1 MAKSTPRG
9 NCRWRGALLR
19 VAQTLCYNV
28 GAMWYRIQVV
38 AYLSLIVGHAMLL
51 LLVVRHRPRT
61 RQVQHLLEADLFL
74 AMLWVIG
81 LGGIAV
87 FSSGAWS
94 RFLWYRTAQIGLVI
108 LALLTAEFA
117 NAFVRRSDRRW
128 LWRGFVTLPVLSAIT
143 LDTLPGPWL
152 GLLRN
157 VFPASV
163 QRTDVATVLLV
174 AAWGISMA
182 RAWGISTGALRR
194 ATGSKHRN
202 RIRYLL
208 AAVASFAVG
217 DLLVLVSAIPDVH
230 AGLTARLL
238 GFGIAA
244 FALLYYNL
252 PDVKRFSLVS
262 LCFVLLS
269 GLTALVYLVA
279 LLVVTRVSGIMP
291 DPGQWMADLPAVALA
306 LLLAA
311 GVDVLLRPRLQHLL
325 NRTVLG
331 QTYDVQKALR
341 AYSQQINLILDL
353 ERLADTTLDW
363 VEVTFDVRQSAFVL
377 FTPQGND
384 QVELRLLR
392 ARSGVVLP
400 PQIFS
405 TSSRFILHFHNVRRP
420 LSQYDL
426 DMLTWFQGIA
436 ADERRWLQDLALDLY
451 IPILVADKPVALL
464 ALAPKSGGRP
474 YSDEDL
480 ETLMTLA
487 GQTGTALQNAR
498 LVDDLRAVQD
508 DLHSLSTQLAE
519 TNRQL
524 KRLDETKTDFITI
537 ASHELRTPLA
547 QIYGYS
553 DILTRLQDDDL
564 SDAQV
569 VHQFIE
575 GITRGAT
582 RLKRVL
588 DAMVDLSLIETGSMK
603 IHPVPFPVG
612 TILQN
617 AVDAVRAATSGRKLD
632 FTLEDLSALPYV
644 RADSSRL
651 EQVFI
656 SLLNNAAKFTPDGGE
671 IAISGRL
678 AGTLTDPCVEVMVT
692 DTGIGI
698 EPDEQELVFQKFH
711 RAENVL
717 HHSSDDIAFKGAG
730 PGLGLSIARGIV
742 EAHGGRIWVESPGRD
757 EERCPG
763 STFYVCLPVE
773 ELAPEPDHG

>member
-1 MAKSTPRG
+1 
-9 NCRWRGALLR
+9 
-19 VAQTLCYNV
+19 
-28 GAMWYRIQVV
+28 MWYRIQIA

-61 RQVQHLLEADLFL
+61 GQVQRLLEANLSL

-87 FSSGAWS
+87 LSSGAWS
-94 RFLWYRTAQIGLVI
+94 RFLWHRTAQIGLAI

-117 NAFVRRSDRRW
+117 NAFVQRPTRRW
-128 LWRGFVTLPVLSAIT
+128 LWCAVVALPVLGAMA
-143 LDTLPGPWL
+143 LDTLPGPWF
-152 GLLRN
+152 GFLRD
-157 VFPASV
+157 VLPVSM
-163 QRTDVATVLLV
+163 QRTDVATLLLV
-174 AAWGISMA
+174 TAWGISTA
-182 RAWGISTGALRR
+182 RAWGISAGSLRR

-208 AAVASFAVG
+208 TAVVSLAVG
-217 DLLVLVSAIPDVH
+217 DLLVLIGGIPDVY

-244 FALLYYNL
+244 FALLHYNL

-269 GLTALVYLVA
+269 GLTAFLYLVVVF
-279 LLVVTRVSGIMP
+279 VVTRVSGAMP
-291 DPGQWMADLPAVALA
+291 DPAQWMVIFPSVALA

-363 VEVTFDVRQSAFVL
+363 VEATLDVRQSAFVL
-377 FTPQGND
+377 FTPRGKD

-392 ARSGVVLP
+392 AKSGVMSP
-400 PQIFS
+400 PQTFS
-405 TSSRFILHFHNVRRP
+405 ASSRFILHFHNVRRP

-426 DMLTWFQGIA
+426 DMLTWFQAMA
-436 ADERRWLQDLALDLY
+436 ADERQWLQDLALDLY
-451 IPILVADKPVALL
+451 VPILAADKPVALL
-464 ALAPKSGGRP
+464 ALGNKSGGRP
-474 YSDEDL
+474 YSEEDL

-487 GQTGTALQNAR
+487 GQTGTALENAR

-508 DLHSLSTQLAE
+508 DLHRLSTQLAE
-519 TNRQL
+519 TNHQL
-524 KRLDETKTDFITI
+524 KRLDQTKTDFITI

-564 SDAQV
+564 GDAQA

-575 GITRGAT
+575 GITRGAA

-588 DAMVDLSLIETGSMK
+588 DAMVDLSLIETGSMR
-603 IHPVPFPVG
+603 IHPMPFPVG
-612 TILQN
+612 IVLQN
-617 AVDAVRAATSGRKLD
+617 AVDAVRAATSGRRLD
-632 FTLEDLSALPYV
+632 FTLEDLSDLPYV
-644 RADSSRL
+644 RADSARL

-671 IAISGRL
+671 IVISGRL
-678 AGTLTDPCVEVMVT
+678 ATTLTDPCLEVMVT

-698 EPDEQELVFQKFH
+698 EADEQELIFQKFH

-730 PGLGLSIARGIV
+730 PGLGLPIARGIV

-763 STFYVCLPVE
+763 STFYVRLPIEDVTQ
-773 ELAPEPDHG
+773 ELDHG